1 MILRSKE
8 IGDIIYKTIQEN
20 RTPFSDALLKVAIGL
35 AVFAVILTLLEA
47 GARYYIRKTRGGEA
61 EEATAQLIFSMIRY
75 LVLITAGYFIIRAC
89 ISEFTTTEVAGIKD
103 LVLWLHSET
112 KTLFDY
118 GIKILVALVIFVL
131 FFVSQNAL
139 FNAIRRKLDKKGVR
153 ENFSRLVLNLVKYIL
168 LAFVTVSTILQL
180 MITGGDSLLMHAAY
194 ALICVIIAIPF
205 KKMGE
210 KFTRKNKSLEMLLS
224 FMGAVA
230 AVIAT
235 VAIAYGIF
243 VGIESLLKSG
253 GKDITAF
260 LSLSEQELTANLNEK
275 FTPNPTLTASL
286 NESLP
291 GAVVV
296 KSSDELNL
304 IYIDGRLI
312 GINTSGRK
320 YSFHGISCNQP
331 EITAAHEMSYE
342 YRNSGWEVSDVAAGI
357 SQSHYYYN
365 RAENT
370 CLVMTVNLYSNRVV
384 SITWYNDFAKI
395 ADSLTLTGE

>member
-1 MILRSKE
+1 MILLSKD
-8 IGDIIYKTIQEN
+8 IGDIIYKSIQES
-20 RTPFSDALLKVAIGL
+20 RTPFSDALLKVGIGL
-35 AVFAVILTLLEA
+35 AVFALVLTLLEA
-47 GARYYIRKTRGGEA
+47 GARFYIRKTHGGEA

-75 LVLITAGYFIIRAC
+75 LVLITAGYFIVRAC
-89 ISEFTTTEVAGIKD
+89 INEFTTTEVVGIKD
-103 LVLWLHSET
+103 MVLWLHSGT

-153 ENFSRLVLNLVKYIL
+153 ENFSRLTLNLVKYIL
-168 LAFVTVSTILQL
+168 LTFITVSSILQL
-180 MITGGDSLLMHAAY
+180 MITGGDSLLIHAAF
-194 ALICVIIAIPF
+194 ALICVIISIPF
-205 KKMGE
+205 KKLE
-210 KFTRKNKSLEMLLS
+210 ERFTRQNKTLEMLLS
-224 FMGAVA
+224 FIGAVA

-243 VGIESLLKSG
+243 AGIESLLKSG
-253 GKDITAF
+253 GTDISRYLT
-260 LSLSEQELTANLNEK
+260 LSEEELSATLEEK

-286 NESLP
+286 SENYP

-296 KSSDELNL
+296 KSGDELNL
-304 IYIDGRLI
+304 IYVDGKLI

-320 YSFHGISCNQP
+320 YSFYGVSCNQP
-331 EITAAHEMSYE
+331 EITATHEMTYE
-342 YRNSGWEVSDVAAGI
+342 YRNSGWEVSGVSSGI

-370 CLVMTVNLYSNRVV
+370 CLAMTVNLYSNRVV